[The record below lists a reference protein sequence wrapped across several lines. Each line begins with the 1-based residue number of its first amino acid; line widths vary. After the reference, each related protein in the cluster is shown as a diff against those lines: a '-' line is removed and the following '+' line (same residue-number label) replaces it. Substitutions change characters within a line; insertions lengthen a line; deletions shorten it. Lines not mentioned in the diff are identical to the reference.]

1 MNNKKIL
8 IKTNLASFDLE
19 SKDCVKKRYET
30 REEAK
35 EGIKKYSE
43 KYNNKQRLYYCNKCD
58 GFHLTTKTLEQMEV
72 INARHERR
80 IEMVADYW
88 KCKIGVVKKTKSVS
102 RSAKK
107 PIKFTQITPDEINK
121 KRNHTYEYKY

>member
-1 MNNKKIL
+1 
-8 IKTNLASFDLE
+8 
-19 SKDCVKKRYET
+19 
-30 REEAK
+30 
-35 EGIKKYSE
+35 
-43 KYNNKQRLYYCNKCD
+43 LYYCNKCD

-80 IEMVADYW
+80 IERVADYW
-88 KCKIGVVKKTKSVS
+88 KCKIGVAKKTKAVS

-107 PIKFTQITPDEINK
+107 PIKFAQVTPDEINK